1 MVELGLTGRSL
12 GGVLAPSARILF
24 SLVADAYEH
33 IYELFLVVTYIG
45 PIFIFMI
52 GVDLKQMP
60 RLTKT
65 SKPSSPRSPRKSRA
79 ASHYVQ
85 TRKALRTP
93 VASSTN
99 QLLQLVSTFRR
110 HTPGTQARLN
120 KWMQTVYPN
129 VDYRIAFKY
138 NYLAWIFAQ
147 RAQSFGVSTKP
158 KQSLR
163 LATYNVHYFTDVFEQ
178 INTYKGVLNDIK
190 TIQADFMGLTEVLV
204 GGKVRINANVTL
216 PLENVYDDL
225 TKCGYPKKTICN
237 SVPSWYDGIY
247 GNMLLVH
254 KDVQCHDSLCTNL
267 NESIFTFP
275 KSTST
280 VTVSGGHHGTTETRC
295 YIKVQ
300 YVHTGKHDKPYH
312 IYVYTTH
319 LDVASERER
328 VKQVEHIIR
337 DSHQHT
343 KSNDVVF
350 VMGDFNTV
358 CAKDMDSKEKRSV
371 SHAQQWRSN
380 KYLGAEM
387 PTSAFARILSVVFRQ
402 MHRVTDTFQ
411 AKGFYDC
418 HAQNA
423 ATMTAWNLNRV
434 DFIFCNRRVKQA
446 NTLIPEYAYTANSD
460 HIPVV
465 LTITKDVEFV

>member
-1 MVELGLTGRSL
+1 
-12 GGVLAPSARILF
+12 
-24 SLVADAYEH
+24 
-33 IYELFLVVTYIG
+33 
-45 PIFIFMI
+45 
-52 GVDLKQMP
+52 
-60 RLTKT
+60 
-65 SKPSSPRSPRKSRA
+65 
-79 ASHYVQ
+79 
-85 TRKALRTP
+85 
-93 VASSTN
+93 
-99 QLLQLVSTFRR
+99 
-110 HTPGTQARLN
+110 
-120 KWMQTVYPN
+120 MQTVYPN

-138 NYLAWIFAQ
+138 NYLAWIFAK

-178 INTYKGVLNDIK
+178 INTYRGVLNDIK

-204 GGKVRINANVTL
+204 GGKVRINMNVTL
-216 PLENVYDDL
+216 QLKNLYDDL
-225 TKCGYPKKTICN
+225 TKCGYPKKTVCN

-254 KDVQCHDSLCTNL
+254 KDVQCRDSLCTHL

-280 VTVSGGHHGTTETRC
+280 VTVSGGHQGTTETRC

-300 YVHTGKHDKPYH
+300 YVHTGKHGKPYH

-328 VKQVEHIIR
+328 MKQVEHIIR

-350 VMGDFNTV
+350 VIGDFNTV

-371 SHAQQWRSN
+371 SHAQNWRSN
-380 KYLGAEM
+380 KYLGAET
-387 PTSAFARILSVVFRQ
+387 PTSTFARIVSVVFRR
-402 MHRVTDTFQ
+402 MHRVTDIFQ

-434 DFIFCNRRVKQA
+434 DFMFCNRRVKQA